1 MPIAPPIASSR
12 HDGEARCRRGSK
24 AGRTTE
30 PTDAASVET
39 IRTKRTSRAPC
50 EVNRGKRQD
59 ETDVVEVIGL
69 QQRAH
74 PRRQIRSVDLDAQG
88 ITIDVKRILD
98 AWIAEQSADIVA

>member
-39 IRTKRTSRAPC
+39 IRTKRRLA
-50 EVNRGKRQD
+50 RHAKRQD
-59 ETDVVEVIGL
+59 EADVVEVIGL